1 MQDPRREAG
10 VFCCTTR
17 PFTPICGDGGRR
29 ISEEVVRDH
38 SSNMNK
44 QLLLLLTLS
53 FAAVSARADLI
64 VTYAEDPNLTVS
76 SLTGTQVF
84 DFNSM
89 KIGTSKDVVWKGVGT
104 FDQLY
109 VKGADAYGGA
119 ADATN
124 PKGSLYS
131 LQGAG
136 VPVTSTTLQ
145 LDIASS
151 YFGMWWS
158 AGDPRNVLTFYN
170 GDTLVGTFTTSSLLE
185 PLPSSYDGN
194 PINRKINSGEPY
206 AFINFYGDEK
216 TSWDR
221 IVLNN
226 DGSSGFESD
235 NYTSRVAAWKP
246 EEDGALA
253 GVPVAIVSGTT
264 TTAVTAETLAETRWV
279 LDETSVASVPAAPAP
294 PLVLVAAFA
303 AVFAVRRFRNAGS
316 TVAA

>member
-1 MQDPRREAG
+1 
-10 VFCCTTR
+10 
-17 PFTPICGDGGRR
+17 
-29 ISEEVVRDH
+29 
-38 SSNMNK
+38 MNK
-44 QLLLLLTLS
+44 SVLLLVAFS
-53 FAAVSARADLI
+53 FAALPARADLI

-89 KIGTSKDVVWKGVGT
+89 KIGTNTNVVWEGVGT

-109 VKGADAYGGA
+109 IKSADAYGGA

-124 PKGSLYS
+124 PNGSRYS
-131 LQGAG
+131 VQGAG
-136 VPVTSTTLQ
+136 TPVTSTTLQ

-158 AGDPRNVLTFYN
+158 AGDPRNVLTFFS
-170 GDTLVGTFTTSSLLE
+170 GDTLVGSFTTSSLLN
-185 PLPSSYDGN
+185 PLPSSYYGN
-194 PINRKINSGEPY
+194 PLNRTTNSSEPY
-206 AFINFYGDEK
+206 AFINFYGDEM

-221 IVLNN
+221 IVFTN
-226 DGSSGFESD
+226 DGRSGFESD

-264 TTAVTAETLAETRWV
+264 TTVVTAESLAETRWV
-279 LDETSVASVPAAPAP
+279 LDETSVAAVPAAPAP
-294 PLVLVAAFA
+294 PLVLLVAFA
-303 AVFAVRRFRNAGS
+303 VVFAVRRFR
-316 TVAA
+316 AAPAAA

>member
-1 MQDPRREAG
+1 MKI
-10 VFCCTTR
+10 T
-17 PFTPICGDGGRR
+17 
-29 ISEEVVRDH
+29 
-38 SSNMNK
+38 
-44 QLLLLLTLS
+44 LLLAGL
-53 FAAVSARADLI
+53 FALI
-64 VTYAEDPNLTVS
+64 TIPVKAELIITYAEDPGLNQS
-76 SLTGTQVF
+76 SLSGTQVF

-89 KIGTSKDVVWKGVGT
+89 SIGYQKNVSWEGVGT

-109 VKGADAYGGA
+109 INKADAYGGA

-131 LQGAG
+131 VQGAG
-136 VPVTSTTLQ
+136 TPVTGSTLQ

-158 AGDPRNVLTFYN
+158 AGDPRNVLSFYS
-170 GDTLVGTFTTSSLLE
+170 GETLVGTFTTSSLLNL
-185 PLPSSYDGN
+185 LPSTYDGN

-216 TSWDR
+216 TTWDR
-221 IVLNN
+221 IVLTN

-235 NYTSRVAAWKP
+235 NYTTRVAAWDP
-246 EEDGALA
+246 ATDGALG

-264 TTAVTAETLAETRWV
+264 TTAVTEESLAETRWA

-294 PLVLVAAFA
+294 PLALLAAFA
-303 AVFAVRRFRNAGS
+303 AVFAVRRFRG
-316 TVAA
+316 AATTA

>member
-1 MQDPRREAG
+1 
-10 VFCCTTR
+10 
-17 PFTPICGDGGRR
+17 
-29 ISEEVVRDH
+29 
-38 SSNMNK
+38 MNK
-44 QLLLLLTLS
+44 RFFILLALT
-53 FAAVSARADLI
+53 FAVFPARADLI

-89 KIGTSKDVVWKGVGT
+89 KIGTNTNVVWEGVGT

-109 VKGADAYGGA
+109 IKRADAYGGA

-131 LQGAG
+131 VQGAG
-136 VPVTSTTLQ
+136 TPVTSTTLQ

-158 AGDPRNVLTFYN
+158 AGDPRNVLTFYS
-170 GDTLVGTFTTSSLLE
+170 GDTLVGSFTTSSLLN
-185 PLPSSYDGN
+185 PLPSSYYGN
-194 PINRKINSGEPY
+194 PLNRTTNAGEPY
-206 AFINFYGDEK
+206 AFINFYGDET

-221 IVLNN
+221 IVLTN
-226 DGSSGFESD
+226 DGRSGFESD

-246 EEDGALA
+246 EDDGALA

-264 TTAVTAETLAETRWV
+264 TTAVTTESLAETRWV
-279 LDETSVASVPAAPAP
+279 LDETSIASVPAAPAP
-294 PLVLVAAFA
+294 PFVLVAAFA

-316 TVAA
+316 AVAA

>member
-1 MQDPRREAG
+1 
-10 VFCCTTR
+10 
-17 PFTPICGDGGRR
+17 
-29 ISEEVVRDH
+29 
-38 SSNMNK
+38 MNK
-44 QLLLLLTLS
+44 PLLLLITLS
-53 FAAVSARADLI
+53 FAAVTARADLL
-64 VTYAEDPNLTVS
+64 VTYAEDPGLTVS

-89 KIGTSKDVVWKGVGT
+89 KIGTNTNVVWEGVGT

-109 VKGADAYGGA
+109 IKSVDDYGGA

-124 PKGSLYS
+124 PNGSLYS
-131 LQGAG
+131 VQGAG
-136 VPVTSTTLQ
+136 TPVTSATLQ

-158 AGDPRNVLTFYN
+158 AGDPRNVLTFYR
-170 GDTLVGTFTTSSLLE
+170 GDTLVGSFTTSSLLE

-194 PINRKINSGEPY
+194 PLNRQINGGEPY
-206 AFINFYGDEK
+206 AFISFYGDEK

-235 NYTSRVAAWKP
+235 NYTSRVAAWNP

-264 TTAVTAETLAETRWV
+264 TTAVTAESLAETRWV
-279 LDETSVASVPAAPAP
+279 LDETSVAAVPAAPAP
-294 PLVLVAAFA
+294 PLVLLAAFA

-316 TVAA
+316 AVAA